1 MDTTAKDIFRQD
13 HISARRASGFSQTA
27 YCRPQQ
33 LKLTTFTY
41 WRHKHDFP
49 AQHRQRI
56 RTSNPIESTF
66 ATMRHRTKRS
76 KACLLQAGLPDA
88 ERDTA

>member
-41 WRHKHDFP
+41 WRLKPFVGLEARKYSAMGAVVIGRVSPGRVPPRP
-49 AQHRQRI
+49 AAR
-56 RTSNPIESTF
+56 
-66 ATMRHRTKRS
+66 
-76 KACLLQAGLPDA
+76 
-88 ERDTA
+88 